1 MKTYT
6 LLILVFAWAHF
17 TLPAQ
22 EVYKEFGIISPDEYR
37 MTSHPTDS
45 AAEAVV
51 LYDIGSSRFNSTSNG
66 FEIHYERATRIKIFT
81 EAGLK
86 WAEIEIPFYREGDI
100 YEEIYELEAISYVFD
115 DGVIKKIPLDLKNT

>member
-66 FEIHYERATRIKIFT
+66 I
-81 EAGLK
+81 
-86 WAEIEIPFYREGDI
+86 
-100 YEEIYELEAISYVFD
+100 
-115 DGVIKKIPLDLKNT
+115 